1 MHEVLEQG
9 ITYARGVWRF
19 RWYAM
24 AIAWVIV
31 LIGWTMV
38 FRMPDQ
44 YQANARV
51 YVDTDSIL
59 RPLLRGLAVQSNTI
73 QRVHLMTR
81 TLLSRPNL
89 EKVARMTDQDITAK
103 TPEEMEALLDE
114 LGSNIK
120 LTSTIKERNLYSLG
134 YQHEDPKV
142 AKQIVQAILTIFVES
157 SLGEARKDSD
167 VAQRFL
173 DKQIEEY
180 EAKLIKAENRRTDF
194 KRQNLGSLPGQ
205 GGDVFSRLQAAYAE
219 LEQARLVVKETEQRR
234 DELESQ
240 IEDAEDSEEDLLL
253 SVDSSITASLDAR
266 IQSLQLALDHIL
278 LKYTEEHPDVIE
290 IRRTVALLEEQK
302 QDEIKEKSEELASS
316 HASDNPVRQQLQ
328 LSLGQINANLAAGRV
343 RIKEFEARAEKIR
356 KLIDTQPQV
365 ETELKRLNR
374 DYAVNKKNYDAL
386 VARRESASMS
396 EDAEQTGDNV
406 KFRVVDPPRVP
417 ILPSGPNRVLY
428 GSGVLVGGIGIGLIV
443 AFLLSQI
450 RPAVYDRRSLQK
462 LTGFPVFGSVSRV
475 WTPELLFKRRLEFGA
490 YILAGTILLF
500 AYSGIFLLSNFS
512 SGS

>member
-1 MHEVLEQG
+1 MHEVVEQG

-24 AIAWVIV
+24 ALAWVIV
-31 LIGWTMV
+31 LVGWTIV
-38 FRMPDQ
+38 YRMPDQ

-59 RPLLRGLAVQSNTI
+59 RPLLRGLAVQTNTL

-89 EKVARMTDQDITAK
+89 KKVARMTDQDITAE

-114 LGSNIK
+114 LARNIK
-120 LTSTIKERNLYSLG
+120 LTSTTKERNLYGLS
-134 YQHEDPKV
+134 YQHRDPKI
-142 AKQIVQAILTIFVES
+142 AKQIVQSILTIFVES

-167 VAQRFL
+167 VAQKFL
-173 DKQIEEY
+173 NKQIADY
-180 EAKLIKAENRRTDF
+180 ETKLIEAENLRTDF
-194 KRQNLGSLPGQ
+194 KRKHLGTLPGQ
-205 GGDVFSRLQAAYAE
+205 GGDVFSRLQAAYVK
-219 LEQARLVVKETEQRR
+219 LDTARLSVKETEQRR

-240 IEDAEDSEEDLLL
+240 IEDAEDSEEELLL
-253 SVDSSITASLDAR
+253 PVDSSITSSLDAR
-266 IQSLQLALDHIL
+266 IQSLQSSLDFLI
-278 LKYTEEHPDVIE
+278 LKYTEEHPDIIE

-302 QDEIKEKSEELASS
+302 QEEIKEKSEELASS
-316 HASDNPVRQQLQ
+316 QAGENPVMQQLQ
-328 LSLGQINANLAAGRV
+328 LILGQANANLAAGRV
-343 RIKEFEARAEKIR
+343 RVKEYEARAEKLRI
-356 KLIDTQPQV
+356 LIDTQPQV
-365 ETELKRLNR
+365 ETEFKRLNR

-386 VARRESASMS
+386 IARRESASMS
-396 EDAEQTGDNV
+396 EEAEQTGDNV
-406 KFRVVDPPRVP
+406 KFKIVDPPRVP
-417 ILPSGPNRVLY
+417 IAPNGPNRVLY
-428 GSGVLVGGIGIGLIV
+428 SSIVLVGGIGIGLVV

-462 LTGFPVFGSVSRV
+462 LTGVPVFGSVSRV

-490 YILAGTILLF
+490 YILAGTIMLF
-500 AYSGIFLLSNFS
+500 AYSGVFLLFNFS